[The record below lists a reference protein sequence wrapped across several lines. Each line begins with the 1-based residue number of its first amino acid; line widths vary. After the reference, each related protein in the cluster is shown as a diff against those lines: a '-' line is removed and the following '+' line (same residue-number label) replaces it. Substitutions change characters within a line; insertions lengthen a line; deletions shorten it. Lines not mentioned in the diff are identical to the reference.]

1 MIRSMIRLSV
11 VPGREREFESMFSRL
26 RVLEKAKSAAGLVS
40 GQVLK
45 PVQGGA
51 YAVTAT
57 WHSARDYQRWIDS
70 PIRAELIKAL
80 DGVAVP
86 DSPPELFEIVE
97 SYEPVH

>member
-11 VPGREREFESMFSRL
+11 VSGREREFESMFSRL
-26 RVLEKAKSAAGLVS
+26 RVLEKARSAAGLIT

-45 PVQGGA
+45 PVQGGS

-57 WHSARDYQRWIDS
+57 WNSARDYQRWIDS
-70 PIRAELIKAL
+70 PVRAELIKAL

-86 DSPPELFEIVE
+86 DGAPELFEIVE
-97 SYEPVH
+97 TYDPVH